1 MKTKIGVKSLKVVV
15 HRDDE
20 DQNRGEISESCRSSR
35 WWRPK
40 SGWNL
45 WKLSFIEVMK
55 TKIGVKSLKV
65 VVHRGDEDQFRRE
78 SLKVVVHSVHIYG
91 GGVYFYF

>member
-1 MKTKIGVKSLKVVV
+1 
-15 HRDDE
+15 
-20 DQNRGEISESCRSSR
+20 
-35 WWRPK
+35 
-40 SGWNL
+40 
-45 WKLSFIEVMK
+45 MK